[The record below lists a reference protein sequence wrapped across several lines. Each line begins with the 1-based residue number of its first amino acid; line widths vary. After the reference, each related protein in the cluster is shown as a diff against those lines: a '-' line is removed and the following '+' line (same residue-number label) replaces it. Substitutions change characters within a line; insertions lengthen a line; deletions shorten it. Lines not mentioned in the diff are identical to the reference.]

1 MDDEYY
7 NIKVLDKEK
16 TLKILLDTHASII
29 RFGDGEMDL
38 IRGENIPYQNYHP
51 ELADQMKELLLRGSN
66 RRMLV
71 GLSDVF
77 EGLDRYTDFCQNFYR
92 TVYFPKNKK
101 ILKEIEAQYNL
112 YVSTFF
118 SRPYIDWV
126 DKSKSKEYFELLKKL
141 WQDRDLLIVEGK
153 YSRSGENNDLFT
165 GAKSIERIICPSK
178 NAWDH
183 KTVIE
188 DEIIK
193 YADSKLI
200 LLMLGPTAKV
210 VVGDLV
216 AQIPNQMIDIGHID
230 SEYEWM
236 KMGATTK
243 VKIPH
248 KHTAEFNFDDSQIKL
263 EDDQDFDQQI
273 ISTIE

>member
-1 MDDEYY
+1 METLD
-7 NIKVLDKEK
+7 IKND
-16 TLKILLDTHASII
+16 
-29 RFGDGEMDL
+29 MP
-38 IRGENIPYQNYHP
+38 NN
-51 ELADQMKELLLRGSN
+51 M
-66 RRMLV
+66 
-71 GLSDVF
+71 
-77 EGLDRYTDFCQNFYR
+77 
-92 TVYFPKNKK
+92 
-101 ILKEIEAQYNL
+101 EIE
-112 YVSTFF
+112 
-118 SRPYIDWV
+118 
-126 DKSKSKEYFELLKKL
+126 KKQKNFL
-141 WQDRDLLIVEGK
+141 QTRLGK
-153 YSRSGENNDLFT
+153 AINSGLNIGLRYALPD
-165 GAKSIERIICPSK
+165 I
-178 NAWDH
+178 
-183 KTVIE
+183 IE